1 MRKLWKIKRFLDTP
15 EEKPIMRLIVRR
27 WLVLIT
33 APLGLYL
40 GTPVCGLAQNDQGGI
55 NPGVPSGTY
64 VLHIT
69 GLTTPPGGTPG
80 VTPLV
85 PLAAVGRVT
94 YFADGTTS
102 GAATVSIN
110 AQFLTVTF
118 KGTFTANGD
127 GSFSETDTQ
136 VQTMAVLHFI
146 LYPTPNGNTL
156 AIIQTDP
163 GTIAS
168 GGDTRGS

>member
-1 MRKLWKIKRFLDTP
+1 M
-15 EEKPIMRLIVRR
+15 
-27 WLVLIT
+27 
-33 APLGLYL
+33 
-40 GTPVCGLAQNDQGGI
+40 
-55 NPGVPSGTY
+55 
-64 VLHIT
+64 HIT

-118 KGTFTANGD
+118 TGTFTANGD

-168 GGDTRGS
+168 GVDTRGR